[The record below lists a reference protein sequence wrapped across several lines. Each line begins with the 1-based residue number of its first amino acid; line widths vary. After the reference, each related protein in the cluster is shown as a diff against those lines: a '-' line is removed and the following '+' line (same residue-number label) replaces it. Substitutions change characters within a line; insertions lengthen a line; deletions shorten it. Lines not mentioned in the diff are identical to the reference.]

1 MSQSNDNHWEKN
13 FKIPKRKIDE
23 TASCDDAS
31 FTYNSGNSLANN
43 SYYEY
48 YNQCTQAQWQ
58 QSTAYPQQYY
68 TPQGGSANSVEPITQ
83 NIYKTLSSIKEK
95 PKNYQRD
102 IFRDTVPDINDSTLP
117 KELTSQFQ
125 PLFCKLC
132 TAQLSSNVMA
142 KLHYKSKNHEKKVRK
157 FLIEHAEK
165 TGTPLHKRAKV
176 TVAPKDDEE
185 TNPKWFHCDVCDL
198 PLTGKMHAESHYMG
212 KNHHKVIMG
221 YKMPAGRGYYNDDGK
236 WVRSGPSKKV
246 ELKDGEDSFGQDFR
260 RQKTEITVD
269 AIPAVMPVSV
279 EQSQTQSK
287 FHCSICNVGTTCQ
300 EQLDIHF
307 QGQKHKKKLR
317 QLGVYDDS
325 AGSQSKRRESA
336 SDQEV
341 TDMDLSVYRTPS
353 GDYYC
358 PSCNLTLSS
367 GIQFRLH
374 IKGKQHMKKSAVKPS

>member
-1 MSQSNDNHWEKN
+1 MSQSNDNQWDKN
-13 FKIPKRKIDE
+13 FKIPKRKLDE
-23 TASCDDAS
+23 ATSSDNAS
-31 FTYNSGNSLANN
+31 FTYNSGNSLAEN

-48 YNQCTQAQWQ
+48 YNQYAQAQWQ

-68 TPQGGSANSVEPITQ
+68 ASQSGSTNSVEPITQ

-95 PKNYQRD
+95 PKNYKRD

-165 TGTPLHKRAKV
+165 TGTPLHKRAKL
-176 TVAPKDDEE
+176 TAIPKDDEE
-185 TNPKWFHCDVCDL
+185 TDPRWFHCDVCDL

-221 YKMPAGRGYYNDDGK
+221 YKMPAGRGYYNDEGK
-236 WVRSGPSKKV
+236 WVRSGPSKKL
-246 ELKDGEDSFGQDFR
+246 ELKDGEDTFGQDFR
-260 RQKTEITVD
+260 KDKIEIGVA
-269 AIPAVMPVSV
+269 AIPASV
-279 EQSQTQSK
+279 AQSQTQSK

-307 QGQKHKKKLR
+307 HGQKHKKKLR
-317 QLGVYDDS
+317 QLGIYDDS
-325 AGSQSKRRESA
+325 AGPQSTQRESA
-336 SDQEV
+336 PDQVV
-341 TDMDLSVYRTPS
+341 TDMNLSVYRTPS

-374 IKGKQHMKKSAVKPS
+374 IKGKQHIKKSSMKPS